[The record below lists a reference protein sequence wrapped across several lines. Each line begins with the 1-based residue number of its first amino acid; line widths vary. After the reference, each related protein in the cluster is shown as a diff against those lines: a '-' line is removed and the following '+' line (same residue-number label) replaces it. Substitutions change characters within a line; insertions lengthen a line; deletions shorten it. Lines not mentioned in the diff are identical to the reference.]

1 MIWSVDGVRSLEF
14 AEPRLTNRNQFS
26 CTATLVLEGAPS
38 SVELSMITPYRSM
51 WFAFF
56 RDLADDLADNPEG
69 WKGQRVWYSEFEEIT
84 VACANEGGG
93 LIKMTVAMWPE
104 GDDDERS
111 GTLTIRPEDIGRV
124 RDELPQF
131 LSLPAE
137 LR

>member
-26 CTATLVLEGAPS
+26 CTATLVLEG
-38 SVELSMITPYRSM
+38 
-51 WFAFF
+51 
-56 RDLADDLADNPEG
+56 
-69 WKGQRVWYSEFEEIT
+69 
-84 VACANEGGG
+84 
-93 LIKMTVAMWPE
+93 
-104 GDDDERS
+104 DDDERS

-124 RDELPQF
+124 RDELLQF